1 MIFVDIHGEA
11 MTINQPTTE
20 TTVASAR
27 EAAAI
32 DAAQRAVDMLAFS
45 VARYEVTTWRC
56 RDAARAALAAGFP
69 LERLS
74 HYFELSFQRGL
85 HDRVHSY
92 EALPDEYVGNNLDLI
107 ADAYLAGGDVRKRL
121 DSLAQV
127 LDAVVRQ
134 KGNTLAHR
142 VQHAFA
148 LWGIGRTNDKRV
160 RKLLAPV
167 LTGDGGERAELDLNE
182 HRARFIL
189 AVLDGDT
196 AEAARW
202 LEAYDASLPIAPD
215 APYARVHL
223 ITVAFWLISRDRY
236 DMTLPTER
244 LPGIPVT
251 VQRPVLGD

>member
-1 MIFVDIHGEA
+1 
-11 MTINQPTTE
+11 MTIPTRERSDPVTNS
-20 TTVASAR
+20 TSR

-92 EALPDEYVGNNLDLI
+92 EALPDEYVGNNMDLI

-127 LDAVVRQ
+127 LDAVVKQ

-148 LWGIGRTNDKRV
+148 LWGIGRTHDNRV

-167 LTGDGGERAELDLNE
+167 KNGGDRLRAELDLNY
-182 HRARFIL
+182 HRARFVL
-189 AVLDGDT
+189 AVVERDAT
-196 AEAARW
+196 EAACW
-202 LEAYDASLPIAPD
+202 LEAYDASLPVAPD

-223 ITVAFWLISRDRY
+223 ITVAFWLIARDRY
-236 DMTLPTER
+236 DMTLPTAR
-244 LPGIPVT
+244 LTGLPTT
-251 VQRPVLGD
+251 VQRPVLNEA

>member
-1 MIFVDIHGEA
+1 VSTTTREWSESVTD
-11 MTINQPTTE
+11 PT
-20 TTVASAR
+20 SR
-27 EAAAI
+27 EAAAL

-74 HYFELSFQRGL
+74 HYFELSFQRGR

-92 EALPDEYVGNNLDLI
+92 EALPDEYVGNNMDLI
-107 ADAYLAGGDVRKRL
+107 ADAYLAGGDMRKRL

-127 LDAVVRQ
+127 LDAVVKQ
-134 KGNTLAHR
+134 KGATLAHR

-148 LWGIGRTNDKRV
+148 LWGIGRTNDNRV

-167 LTGDGGERAELDLNE
+167 KNGGDTIRAELDLNY
-182 HRARFIL
+182 HRARFVL
-189 AVLDGDT
+189 AVVEGDAT
-196 AEAARW
+196 EAARW
-202 LEAYDASLPIAPD
+202 LEEYDASLPVAPD

-223 ITVAFWLISRDRY
+223 ITVACWLIARDRY
-236 DMTLPTER
+236 DLTLPTAR
-244 LPGIPVT
+244 LSGLPTT
-251 VQRPVLGD
+251 VQRPLLDDA

>member
-1 MIFVDIHGEA
+1 
-11 MTINQPTTE
+11 MTIKQTTD
-20 TTVASAR
+20 TITDSTR
-27 EAAAI
+27 EAAAL
-32 DAAQRAVDMLAFS
+32 DAAQRALDMLAFS

-92 EALPDEYVGNNLDLI
+92 EALPDEYVGNNMDLV

-121 DSLAQV
+121 DPLAQV
-127 LDAVVRQ
+127 LDAVVKQ

-148 LWGIGRTNDKRV
+148 LWGIGRAHDNRV

-167 LTGDGGERAELDLNE
+167 KNGGAAMRADLDLNY
-182 HRARFIL
+182 HRARFVL
-189 AVLDGDT
+189 AVVERDA

-202 LEAYDASLPIAPD
+202 LEEYDASLPVAPD

-223 ITVAFWLISRDRY
+223 ITVALWLIARDRY
-236 DMTLPTER
+236 DLMLPTER
-244 LPGIPVT
+244 LPGLPAT
-251 VQRPVLGD
+251 VQRPLLDEA